1 MKILLLS
8 HSGLVTGGAEQCLL
22 EYVDVLTK
30 SGHKCKVIVPQKGD
44 MTKVLGKKKI
54 KNVVVGYGWATKPHR
69 QVNQYKLTASTGNS
83 LFRIYQEV
91 DKYKPDVI
99 ITNTS
104 VIPWGLY
111 AGRTF
116 RIPTILLVHE
126 ILNDKDPSLDM
137 MPNYKEYA
145 EILNNHSDYVI
156 YNSQF
161 VKDEFSP
168 DIKLPITSKKI
179 LYPLPKVDK
188 AQIDKLYVKNEIKD
202 TLKIAIFGVLAKRK
216 NQIEA
221 IKAAKVLVDQGVTGF
236 TIDLYGD
243 KDADIRYTKSLRRFI
258 KENGL
263 SKNIKIKG
271 YSTNVY
277 ETMNQYNVVLST
289 STYEPFGRTIIE
301 GQLFG
306 RIVIANNTGG
316 GTELIDDHRT
326 GLVYEL
332 GKPEDLADK
341 IKWILDNKDTALQFG
356 ATAKNQQAATF
367 LNNHRYDA
375 LIEAV
380 GYFEKQGSVA
390 SMEAFDPM
398 RALFEYSNQL
408 NRRYRHVH
416 KIFHNRITRLI
427 KTVAVRSIRGIK
439 QLVKRLFF

>member
-22 EYVDVLTK
+22 EYVDVLVK
-30 SGHKCKVIVPQKGD
+30 QGHKCKVIVPYKGD
-44 MTKVLGKKKI
+44 MTRVLTEKKVKF
-54 KNVVVGYGWATKPHR
+54 VVVGYGWATKPHR

-83 LFRIYQEV
+83 LFRIFQEV
-91 DKYKPDVI
+91 DSYKPEVI

-126 ILNDKDPSLDM
+126 ILNDKDPSLNM
-137 MPNYKEYA
+137 TPSYKDYA
-145 EILNNHSDYVI
+145 EILNKNTDYVI

-161 VKDEFSP
+161 VKNEFSS
-168 DIKLPITSKKI
+168 DIKLPKTSKKI
-179 LYPLPKVDK
+179 LYPLPK
-188 AQIDKLYVKNEIKD
+188 IDVVGINKLYIKNNIEGI
-202 TLKIAIFGVLAKRK
+202 LKIAIFGVLAPRK

-221 IKAAKVLVDQGVTGF
+221 IKAAKNLVNQGVTQF

-258 KENGL
+258 KENSL
-263 SKNIKIKG
+263 SNYIKIKG

-289 STYEPFGRTIIE
+289 STYEPFGRTIVE

-316 GTELIDDHRT
+316 GTELINDQTT
-326 GLVYEL
+326 GLVYKL
-332 GKPEDLADK
+332 GYPEDLAEK
-341 IKWILDNKDTALQFG
+341 IKWILDNKSAALKLG
-356 ATAKNQQAATF
+356 TIAKTQQTSTF
-367 LNNHRYDA
+367 LNDHRYDA
-375 LIEAV
+375 LTDAID
-380 GYFEKQGSVA
+380 YFAKKGTNAEVV
-390 SMEAFDPM
+390 AFDPM

-408 NRRYRHVH
+408 NRRYRHVY
-416 KIFHNRITRLI
+416 KIFHNKITRFIKSIVVRVLHEAKKLI
-427 KTVAVRSIRGIK
+427 
-439 QLVKRLFF
+439 KRLFF